1 MEYRKRAR
9 EMRKYSL
16 EFKTRVLKEYFDG
29 IDGIRGLARK
39 YGIDHQLIAS
49 WVKCSNDPEKNFRLG
64 SRAKEVRAKL
74 KDPPRFENHDKEV
87 EFLRTENAYLREML
101 TLCGYQK
108 SGRKKKDLKP
118 SSDALSR
125 DIK

>member
-1 MEYRKRAR
+1 
-9 EMRKYSL
+9 
-16 EFKTRVLKEYFDG
+16 
-29 IDGIRGLARK
+29 
-39 YGIDHQLIAS
+39 
-49 WVKCSNDPEKNFRLG
+49 
-64 SRAKEVRAKL
+64 
-74 KDPPRFENHDKEV
+74 
-87 EFLRTENAYLREML
+87 ML